1 MKISARYLV
10 GAYRLRCSPLPVFGQ
25 LALRIAACHP
35 RYCRLASIRQ
45 VACIFIAVW
54 SIHINCAISSCYV
67 PSTMLNWIAVNQF
80 SYDIQSIVL
89 RISLKFGINEYFEY
103 SIATAVLFC
112 LRCKLVRHE
121 GSTDHQYSPIAI
133 SSPMASLKNSLAHE
147 IFAKCPLL

>member
-1 MKISARYLV
+1 VHIAC
-10 GAYRLRCSPLPVFGQ
+10 GAALYQYSGNWPYVLLHATHVTVVWHRFGKLPAFSLLSG
-25 LALRIAACHP
+25 LFT
-35 RYCRLASIRQ
+35 S
-45 VACIFIAVW
+45 
-54 SIHINCAISSCYV
+54 
-67 PSTMLNWIAVNQF
+67 MLNWIAVNQF